1 MISFIESLIKT
12 LRAAARPRFRIVEL
26 EDDFP
31 ETLERKTLYVLS
43 EDGDTWA
50 AAMVC
55 PCGCKAI
62 LQLNLFADQ
71 RPCWRLNLEGG
82 GSLSPSVW
90 RRDHCGAHFWFRGGR
105 VYWTPDQPN
114 TLIRDL
120 RLLWGL

>member
-1 MISFIESLIKT
+1 MTNFMKKLIHR
-12 LRAAARPRFRIVEL
+12 LRDVVRPRFRIIEV

-31 ETLERKTLYVLS
+31 EVMESRTLYVLS

-55 PCGCKAI
+55 PCGCHRV
-62 LQLNLFADQ
+62 LHLNLFADQ
-71 RPCWRLNLEGG
+71 RPCWHLKREGG

-90 RRDHCGAHFWFRGGR
+90 RQNNCGAHFWFRGGR

-114 TLIRDL
+114 AFMRDL
-120 RLLWGL
+120 RLFWRR